1 MCCVILLIFVDF
13 SYLLSV
19 PSVFNNFSTNC
30 SDGIYNDTT
39 FANDVVKYLPADVA
53 STCIYTLCSLKESAS
68 AFTKKSL
75 SESQFAIVFNTS
87 KLDTSKNRK
96 NIKSS
101 REDG

>member
-1 MCCVILLIFVDF
+1 LLGCLNDCDF

-39 FANDVVKYLPADVA
+39 FANYVVKYLPADVA

-68 AFTKKSL
+68 AFTNL
-75 SESQFAIVFNTS
+75 SASDLIS
-87 KLDTSKNRK
+87 DP
-96 NIKSS
+96 
-101 REDG
+101 G